1 MLGQST
7 SLLCLALLL
16 QVDPGLGCLCRLRS
30 EAKSGDLGGKG
41 ERAGELDE
49 SGDGAG
55 VKARSQ
61 NGTGWNFGTGAEKG
75 VVAGNQTGNQAGEW
89 AGAGAGGWDKTN
101 LGEEAAGSWKGATK
115 EGGFPHESFSNNS
128 SSLPAYNN
136 SGYEQQG
143 KVVDLES
150 GLQVYV
156 VGEPDGR
163 PCVIWNYDIRG
174 FNGGRTR
181 ERCDELAAQGF
192 MVILPDYFR
201 GDVPEECGPGDFA
214 CWGALV
220 PIMAANTNWTRLEA
234 DWNLV
239 RSWAEE
245 KGVTTFA
252 AVGTCWG
259 SYMTLRM
266 SSLPEVVAGVSIHP
280 SHSVMIPQ
288 LGEDEAD
295 ILGQVEAPQL
305 FLPTMTDS
313 DNVKPGGLSET
324 VLAEKGLEVSVVP
337 FLTMRH
343 GFLTRGDISDPEV
356 AAEVSRAMN
365 VTVDFIE
372 KQFGNQ

>member
-1 MLGQST
+1 MMIFLH
-7 SLLCLALLL
+7 LALVLL
-16 QVDPGLGCLCRLRS
+16 AGVDCQPKRRVIDKLI
-30 EAKSGDLGGKG
+30 G
-41 ERAGELDE
+41 ERQAAWDSQAPSQWENECCKEKIVGGDRYLNVGYDPTGKTMKFQCKSPCLFEKEGEAG
-49 SGDGAG
+49 S
-55 VKARSQ
+55 KYC
-61 NGTGWNFGTGAEKG
+61 F
-75 VVAGNQTGNQAGEW
+75 
-89 AGAGAGGWDKTN
+89 
-101 LGEEAAGSWKGATK
+101 AAGDMRVECKDE
-115 EGGFPHESFSNNS
+115 EGGFPHESFSNSS

-150 GLQVYV
+150 GLQIYV

-163 PCVIWNYDIRG
+163 PGVIWNHDIRG

-192 MVILPDYFR
+192 MVILPDYFIEK
-201 GDVPEECGPGDFA
+201 PEECGPGDFA
-214 CWGALV
+214 CWAALV
-220 PIMAANTNWTRLEA
+220 PVMAANTNWTRLEA
-234 DWNLV
+234 DWTLV

-288 LGEDEAD
+288 MGEDEAE

-313 DNVKPGGLSET
+313 DNVKPGGLGET

-343 GFLTRGDISDPEV
+343 GFLTRGDISDPDV

>member
-1 MLGQST
+1 MNLVH
-7 SLLCLALLL
+7 LALVLL
-16 QVDPGLGCLCRLRS
+16 VGVDCHPKKRVTWERQDSWDS
-30 EAKSGDLGGKG
+30 EAASQWGEGQAASWENQCCKEKIVGGVRYLNIGYEPSRRTMKFQCLSPCIFEKEGEAGSKYCFAAGDLRVECKDEEG
-41 ERAGELDE
+41 E
-49 SGDGAG
+49 
-55 VKARSQ
+55 
-61 NGTGWNFGTGAEKG
+61 
-75 VVAGNQTGNQAGEW
+75 
-89 AGAGAGGWDKTN
+89 
-101 LGEEAAGSWKGATK
+101 
-115 EGGFPHESFSNNS
+115 FPHESFTNNS

-136 SGYEQQG
+136 SDYQQQG
-143 KVVDLES
+143 EVVDLDS
-150 GLQVYV
+150 GLQIYV

-163 PCVIWNYDIRG
+163 PVVIWNYDIRG

-201 GDVPEECGPGDFA
+201 GVVPQECAPGDFA

-220 PIMAANTNWTRLEA
+220 PIMTANTNWTRLES

-245 KGVTTFA
+245 KGVSTFA

-266 SSLPEVVAGVSIHP
+266 SSLPEVFAGVSIHP
-280 SHSVMIPQ
+280 SHSVLIPQ
-288 LGEDEAD
+288 MGEDEAD
-295 ILGQVEAPQL
+295 ILGQVDAPQL

-324 VLAEKGLEVSVVP
+324 VLAEKGVEVSVVP

-343 GFLTRGDISDPEV
+343 GFLTRGDISDPDV

-365 VTVDFIE
+365 VTVDFINE
-372 KQFGNQ
+372 QHGNQ